1 MKIQNFIQEQI
12 HMEHVPMRQS
22 NIALSDNISAKLADL
37 DRASFEY
44 TEGISADETLFARSL
59 AHSITEDVC
68 RDRGVSVEKTAQLK
82 KQVEE
87 GTYEPDPM
95 AIPVLEQLC
104 TVLEQLCQVEADK
117 LTVIS
122 ADRPDQL
129 ESLLN
134 DENML
139 LLQLRGLDKKRS
151 DLLRRSGLEGLTFRQ
166 ILMQEDSEEAVAL
179 LSPILERLSSQ
190 AEKLKKIKGGTD
202 RLIRI
207 RMKQLEQ
214 RLSGAKQS
222 DPHVYDK
229 YV

>member
-1 MKIQNFIQEQI
+1 
-12 HMEHVPMRQS
+12 MR
-22 NIALSDNISAKLADL
+22 AP
-37 DRASFEY
+37 E
-44 TEGISADETLFARSL
+44 SL
-59 AHSITEDVC
+59 
-68 RDRGVSVEKTAQLK
+68 
-82 KQVEE
+82 
-87 GTYEPDPM
+87 
-95 AIPVLEQLC
+95 IPVLEQLC

-129 ESLLN
+129 GSLLN

-151 DLLRRSGLEGLTFRQ
+151 DLLRKSGLEGLTFRQ
-166 ILMQEDSEEAVAL
+166 ILMQEDSEEVVAL

>member
-1 MKIQNFIQEQI
+1 
-12 HMEHVPMRQS
+12 MR
-22 NIALSDNISAKLADL
+22 AP
-37 DRASFEY
+37 E
-44 TEGISADETLFARSL
+44 SL
-59 AHSITEDVC
+59 
-68 RDRGVSVEKTAQLK
+68 
-82 KQVEE
+82 
-87 GTYEPDPM
+87 
-95 AIPVLEQLC
+95 IPVLEQLC

-151 DLLRRSGLEGLTFRQ
+151 DLLRKSGLEGLTFRQ
-166 ILMQEDSEEAVAL
+166 ILMQEDSEEVVAL

-214 RLSGAKQS
+214 HLSGAKQS

>member
-1 MKIQNFIQEQI
+1 
-12 HMEHVPMRQS
+12 MR
-22 NIALSDNISAKLADL
+22 AP
-37 DRASFEY
+37 E
-44 TEGISADETLFARSL
+44 SL
-59 AHSITEDVC
+59 
-68 RDRGVSVEKTAQLK
+68 
-82 KQVEE
+82 
-87 GTYEPDPM
+87 
-95 AIPVLEQLC
+95 IPVLEQLC
-104 TVLEQLCQVEADK
+104 TVLEQLCRVEADK
-117 LTVIS
+117 LNVVS
-122 ADRPDQL
+122 ADHPDQL

-179 LSPILERLSSQ
+179 LSPILERLSIQ
-190 AEKLKKIKGGTD
+190 AEKLKKVKGGTD

-214 RLSGAKQS
+214 RLAGAKQS

>member
-1 MKIQNFIQEQI
+1 
-12 HMEHVPMRQS
+12 MR
-22 NIALSDNISAKLADL
+22 AP
-37 DRASFEY
+37 E
-44 TEGISADETLFARSL
+44 SL
-59 AHSITEDVC
+59 
-68 RDRGVSVEKTAQLK
+68 
-82 KQVEE
+82 
-87 GTYEPDPM
+87 
-95 AIPVLEQLC
+95 IPVLEQLC

-122 ADRPDQL
+122 ADHPDQL

-166 ILMQEDSEEAVAL
+166 ILML
-179 LSPILERLSSQ
+179 
-190 AEKLKKIKGGTD
+190 
-202 RLIRI
+202 RI

-214 RLSGAKQS
+214 RLAGAKQS

>member
-1 MKIQNFIQEQI
+1 
-12 HMEHVPMRQS
+12 MR
-22 NIALSDNISAKLADL
+22 AP
-37 DRASFEY
+37 E
-44 TEGISADETLFARSL
+44 SL
-59 AHSITEDVC
+59 
-68 RDRGVSVEKTAQLK
+68 
-82 KQVEE
+82 
-87 GTYEPDPM
+87 
-95 AIPVLEQLC
+95 IPVLEQLC
-104 TVLEQLCQVEADK
+104 RVEADK
-117 LTVIS
+117 LTVVS
-122 ADRPDQL
+122 ADHPDQL

-190 AEKLKKIKGGTD
+190 AEKLKKVKGGTD

>member
-1 MKIQNFIQEQI
+1 
-12 HMEHVPMRQS
+12 MR
-22 NIALSDNISAKLADL
+22 AP
-37 DRASFEY
+37 E
-44 TEGISADETLFARSL
+44 SL
-59 AHSITEDVC
+59 
-68 RDRGVSVEKTAQLK
+68 
-82 KQVEE
+82 
-87 GTYEPDPM
+87 
-95 AIPVLEQLC
+95 IPVLEQLC
-104 TVLEQLCQVEADK
+104 TVLEQLCRVEADK
-117 LTVIS
+117 LTVVS

-151 DLLRRSGLEGLTFRQ
+151 DLLRGSGLEGLTFRQ
-166 ILMQEDSEEAVAL
+166 ILTREDSEEAVAL

-190 AEKLKKIKGGTD
+190 AEKLKKVKGGTD

-214 RLSGAKQS
+214 RLAGAKQS

>member
-1 MKIQNFIQEQI
+1 MKEL
-12 HMEHVPMRQS
+12 
-22 NIALSDNISAKLADL
+22 LS
-37 DRASFEY
+37 
-44 TEGISADETLFARSL
+44 G
-59 AHSITEDVC
+59 
-68 RDRGVSVEKTAQLK
+68 
-82 KQVEE
+82 
-87 GTYEPDPM
+87 
-95 AIPVLEQLC
+95 QLC

-122 ADRPDQL
+122 ADHPDQL

-179 LSPILERLSSQ
+179 LSPILERLSIQ
-190 AEKLKKIKGGTD
+190 AEKLKKVKGGTD

-214 RLSGAKQS
+214 RLAGAKQS

>member
-1 MKIQNFIQEQI
+1 
-12 HMEHVPMRQS
+12 MR
-22 NIALSDNISAKLADL
+22 AP
-37 DRASFEY
+37 E
-44 TEGISADETLFARSL
+44 SL
-59 AHSITEDVC
+59 
-68 RDRGVSVEKTAQLK
+68 
-82 KQVEE
+82 
-87 GTYEPDPM
+87 
-95 AIPVLEQLC
+95 IPVLEQLC

-166 ILMQEDSEEAVAL
+166 ILMQEDSEEVVAL

-190 AEKLKKIKGGTD
+190 AEKLKKVKGGTD

>member
-1 MKIQNFIQEQI
+1 
-12 HMEHVPMRQS
+12 MR
-22 NIALSDNISAKLADL
+22 AP
-37 DRASFEY
+37 E
-44 TEGISADETLFARSL
+44 SL
-59 AHSITEDVC
+59 
-68 RDRGVSVEKTAQLK
+68 
-82 KQVEE
+82 
-87 GTYEPDPM
+87 
-95 AIPVLEQLC
+95 IPVLEQLC

-151 DLLRRSGLEGLTFRQ
+151 DLLRKSGLEGLTFCQ

-190 AEKLKKIKGGTD
+190 AEKLKKVKGGTD

-214 RLSGAKQS
+214 RLAGAKQS

>member
-1 MKIQNFIQEQI
+1 
-12 HMEHVPMRQS
+12 MR
-22 NIALSDNISAKLADL
+22 AP
-37 DRASFEY
+37 E
-44 TEGISADETLFARSL
+44 SL
-59 AHSITEDVC
+59 
-68 RDRGVSVEKTAQLK
+68 
-82 KQVEE
+82 
-87 GTYEPDPM
+87 
-95 AIPVLEQLC
+95 IPVLEQLC

-151 DLLRRSGLEGLTFRQ
+151 DLLRRSGLDGLTFRQ

-214 RLSGAKQS
+214 RLSGVKQS

>member
-1 MKIQNFIQEQI
+1 
-12 HMEHVPMRQS
+12 MR
-22 NIALSDNISAKLADL
+22 AP
-37 DRASFEY
+37 E
-44 TEGISADETLFARSL
+44 SL
-59 AHSITEDVC
+59 
-68 RDRGVSVEKTAQLK
+68 
-82 KQVEE
+82 
-87 GTYEPDPM
+87 
-95 AIPVLEQLC
+95 IPVLEQLC

-151 DLLRRSGLEGLTFRQ
+151 DLLRKSGLEGLTFRQ
-166 ILMQEDSEEAVAL
+166 ILMQEDSEEVVAL

-190 AEKLKKIKGGTD
+190 AEKLKKVKAGTD

>member
-1 MKIQNFIQEQI
+1 
-12 HMEHVPMRQS
+12 MR
-22 NIALSDNISAKLADL
+22 AP
-37 DRASFEY
+37 E
-44 TEGISADETLFARSL
+44 SL
-59 AHSITEDVC
+59 
-68 RDRGVSVEKTAQLK
+68 
-82 KQVEE
+82 
-87 GTYEPDPM
+87 
-95 AIPVLEQLC
+95 IPVLEQLC
-104 TVLEQLCQVEADK
+104 TVLEQLCRVEADK
-117 LTVIS
+117 LTVVS
-122 ADRPDQL
+122 ADHPDQL

-214 RLSGAKQS
+214 RLPVRSRAILMFMTNMS
-222 DPHVYDK
+222 DKTVGTAGYL
-229 YV
+229 YFGGNNTLW

>member
-1 MKIQNFIQEQI
+1 
-12 HMEHVPMRQS
+12 MR
-22 NIALSDNISAKLADL
+22 AP
-37 DRASFEY
+37 E
-44 TEGISADETLFARSL
+44 SL
-59 AHSITEDVC
+59 
-68 RDRGVSVEKTAQLK
+68 
-82 KQVEE
+82 
-87 GTYEPDPM
+87 
-95 AIPVLEQLC
+95 IPVLEQLC

-151 DLLRRSGLEGLTFRQ
+151 DLLRKSGLEGLTFRQ
-166 ILMQEDSEEAVAL
+166 ILMQEDSEEVVAL

-207 RMKQLEQ
+207 RIKQLEQ

>member
-1 MKIQNFIQEQI
+1 
-12 HMEHVPMRQS
+12 MR
-22 NIALSDNISAKLADL
+22 AP
-37 DRASFEY
+37 E
-44 TEGISADETLFARSL
+44 SL
-59 AHSITEDVC
+59 
-68 RDRGVSVEKTAQLK
+68 
-82 KQVEE
+82 
-87 GTYEPDPM
+87 
-95 AIPVLEQLC
+95 IPVLEQLC
-104 TVLEQLCQVEADK
+104 TVLEQLCRVEADK
-117 LTVIS
+117 LTVVS

-139 LLQLRGLDKKRS
+139 LLQLLGLDKKRS
-151 DLLRRSGLEGLTFRQ
+151 DLLRGSGLEGLTFRQ
-166 ILMQEDSEEAVAL
+166 ILTREDSEEAVAR

-190 AEKLKKIKGGTD
+190 AEKLKKVKGGTD

-214 RLSGAKQS
+214 RLAGAKQS

>member
-1 MKIQNFIQEQI
+1 
-12 HMEHVPMRQS
+12 MR
-22 NIALSDNISAKLADL
+22 AP
-37 DRASFEY
+37 E
-44 TEGISADETLFARSL
+44 SL
-59 AHSITEDVC
+59 
-68 RDRGVSVEKTAQLK
+68 
-82 KQVEE
+82 
-87 GTYEPDPM
+87 
-95 AIPVLEQLC
+95 IPVLEQLC
-104 TVLEQLCQVEADK
+104 TVLEQLCRVEADK
-117 LTVIS
+117 LAVVS
-122 ADRPDQL
+122 ADHPDQL

-179 LSPILERLSSQ
+179 LSPILERLSIQ

>member
-1 MKIQNFIQEQI
+1 
-12 HMEHVPMRQS
+12 MR
-22 NIALSDNISAKLADL
+22 AP
-37 DRASFEY
+37 E
-44 TEGISADETLFARSL
+44 SL
-59 AHSITEDVC
+59 
-68 RDRGVSVEKTAQLK
+68 
-82 KQVEE
+82 
-87 GTYEPDPM
+87 
-95 AIPVLEQLC
+95 IPVLEQLC
-104 TVLEQLCQVEADK
+104 PVLEQLCQVEADK

-151 DLLRRSGLEGLTFRQ
+151 DLLRKSGLEGLTFRQ
-166 ILMQEDSEEAVAL
+166 ILMQEDSEEVVAL

-214 RLSGAKQS
+214 RLAGAKQS

>member
-1 MKIQNFIQEQI
+1 
-12 HMEHVPMRQS
+12 MR
-22 NIALSDNISAKLADL
+22 AP
-37 DRASFEY
+37 E
-44 TEGISADETLFARSL
+44 SL
-59 AHSITEDVC
+59 
-68 RDRGVSVEKTAQLK
+68 
-82 KQVEE
+82 
-87 GTYEPDPM
+87 
-95 AIPVLEQLC
+95 IPVLEQLC
-104 TVLEQLCQVEADK
+104 TVLEQLCRVEADK
-117 LTVIS
+117 LTVVS
-122 ADRPDQL
+122 ADYPDQL

-151 DLLRRSGLEGLTFRQ
+151 DLLRRSGLDGLTFRQ

-190 AEKLKKIKGGTD
+190 AEKLKKVKGGTD

-214 RLSGAKQS
+214 RLAGAKQS

>member
-1 MKIQNFIQEQI
+1 
-12 HMEHVPMRQS
+12 MR
-22 NIALSDNISAKLADL
+22 AP
-37 DRASFEY
+37 E
-44 TEGISADETLFARSL
+44 SL
-59 AHSITEDVC
+59 
-68 RDRGVSVEKTAQLK
+68 
-82 KQVEE
+82 
-87 GTYEPDPM
+87 
-95 AIPVLEQLC
+95 IPVLEQLC

-117 LTVIS
+117 PTVIS

-151 DLLRRSGLEGLTFRQ
+151 DLLRKSGLEGLTFRQ

-190 AEKLKKIKGGTD
+190 AEKLKKVKGGTD

-214 RLSGAKQS
+214 RLAGAKQS

>member
-1 MKIQNFIQEQI
+1 
-12 HMEHVPMRQS
+12 MR
-22 NIALSDNISAKLADL
+22 AP
-37 DRASFEY
+37 E
-44 TEGISADETLFARSL
+44 SL
-59 AHSITEDVC
+59 
-68 RDRGVSVEKTAQLK
+68 
-82 KQVEE
+82 
-87 GTYEPDPM
+87 
-95 AIPVLEQLC
+95 IPVLEQLC

-134 DENML
+134 DENVL

-151 DLLRRSGLEGLTFRQ
+151 DLLRKSGLEGLTFRQ
-166 ILMQEDSEEAVAL
+166 ILMQEDSEEVVAL

>member
-1 MKIQNFIQEQI
+1 
-12 HMEHVPMRQS
+12 MR
-22 NIALSDNISAKLADL
+22 AP
-37 DRASFEY
+37 
-44 TEGISADETLFARSL
+44 EGL
-59 AHSITEDVC
+59 
-68 RDRGVSVEKTAQLK
+68 
-82 KQVEE
+82 
-87 GTYEPDPM
+87 
-95 AIPVLEQLC
+95 IPVLEQLC

-166 ILMQEDSEEAVAL
+166 ILMQEDSEEVVAL

-214 RLSGAKQS
+214 RLAGAKQS

>member
-1 MKIQNFIQEQI
+1 
-12 HMEHVPMRQS
+12 MR
-22 NIALSDNISAKLADL
+22 AP
-37 DRASFEY
+37 E
-44 TEGISADETLFARSL
+44 SL
-59 AHSITEDVC
+59 
-68 RDRGVSVEKTAQLK
+68 
-82 KQVEE
+82 
-87 GTYEPDPM
+87 
-95 AIPVLEQLC
+95 IPVLEQLC
-104 TVLEQLCQVEADK
+104 TVLEQLCRVEADK
-117 LTVIS
+117 LTVVS
-122 ADRPDQL
+122 ADHPDQL
-129 ESLLN
+129 ESLL
-134 DENML
+134 NML

-179 LSPILERLSSQ
+179 LSPILERLSIQ

>member
-1 MKIQNFIQEQI
+1 
-12 HMEHVPMRQS
+12 MR
-22 NIALSDNISAKLADL
+22 AP
-37 DRASFEY
+37 E
-44 TEGISADETLFARSL
+44 SL
-59 AHSITEDVC
+59 
-68 RDRGVSVEKTAQLK
+68 
-82 KQVEE
+82 
-87 GTYEPDPM
+87 
-95 AIPVLEQLC
+95 IPVLEQLC
-104 TVLEQLCQVEADK
+104 TVLEQLCRVEADK
-117 LTVIS
+117 LTVVS
-122 ADRPDQL
+122 ADHPDQL

-179 LSPILERLSSQ
+179 LSPILERLSIQ
-190 AEKLKKIKGGTD
+190 AEKLKKVKGGTD

-214 RLSGAKQS
+214 RLAGAKQS

-229 YV
+229 CCGQAFL

>member
-1 MKIQNFIQEQI
+1 
-12 HMEHVPMRQS
+12 MR
-22 NIALSDNISAKLADL
+22 AP
-37 DRASFEY
+37 E
-44 TEGISADETLFARSL
+44 SL
-59 AHSITEDVC
+59 
-68 RDRGVSVEKTAQLK
+68 
-82 KQVEE
+82 
-87 GTYEPDPM
+87 
-95 AIPVLEQLC
+95 IPVLEQLC

-151 DLLRRSGLEGLTFRQ
+151 DLLRKSGLEGLTFRQ
-166 ILMQEDSEEAVAL
+166 ILMQEDSEEVVAR

>member
-1 MKIQNFIQEQI
+1 
-12 HMEHVPMRQS
+12 MR
-22 NIALSDNISAKLADL
+22 AP
-37 DRASFEY
+37 E
-44 TEGISADETLFARSL
+44 SL
-59 AHSITEDVC
+59 
-68 RDRGVSVEKTAQLK
+68 
-82 KQVEE
+82 
-87 GTYEPDPM
+87 
-95 AIPVLEQLC
+95 IPVLEQLC
-104 TVLEQLCQVEADK
+104 TVLEQLCRVVADK
-117 LTVIS
+117 LTVVS

-151 DLLRRSGLEGLTFRQ
+151 DLLRGSGLEGLTFRQ
-166 ILMQEDSEEAVAL
+166 ILTREDSEEAVAR

-190 AEKLKKIKGGTD
+190 AEKLKKVKGGTD

-214 RLSGAKQS
+214 RLAGAKQS

>member
-1 MKIQNFIQEQI
+1 
-12 HMEHVPMRQS
+12 MR
-22 NIALSDNISAKLADL
+22 AP
-37 DRASFEY
+37 E
-44 TEGISADETLFARSL
+44 SL
-59 AHSITEDVC
+59 
-68 RDRGVSVEKTAQLK
+68 
-82 KQVEE
+82 
-87 GTYEPDPM
+87 
-95 AIPVLEQLC
+95 IP
-104 TVLEQLCQVEADK
+104 VLEQLCQVEADK

-122 ADRPDQL
+122 ADHPDQL

>member
-1 MKIQNFIQEQI
+1 
-12 HMEHVPMRQS
+12 MR
-22 NIALSDNISAKLADL
+22 AP
-37 DRASFEY
+37 E
-44 TEGISADETLFARSL
+44 SL
-59 AHSITEDVC
+59 
-68 RDRGVSVEKTAQLK
+68 
-82 KQVEE
+82 
-87 GTYEPDPM
+87 
-95 AIPVLEQLC
+95 IPVLEQLC

-179 LSPILERLSSQ
+179 LSPILERLSIQ
-190 AEKLKKIKGGTD
+190 AEKLKKVKGGTD

-214 RLSGAKQS
+214 RLAGAKQS

>member
-1 MKIQNFIQEQI
+1 
-12 HMEHVPMRQS
+12 MR
-22 NIALSDNISAKLADL
+22 AP
-37 DRASFEY
+37 E
-44 TEGISADETLFARSL
+44 SL
-59 AHSITEDVC
+59 
-68 RDRGVSVEKTAQLK
+68 
-82 KQVEE
+82 
-87 GTYEPDPM
+87 
-95 AIPVLEQLC
+95 IPVLEQLC
-104 TVLEQLCQVEADK
+104 TVLEQLCRVEAYK
-117 LTVIS
+117 LTVVS
-122 ADRPDQL
+122 ADHPDQL

-151 DLLRRSGLEGLTFRQ
+151 DLLRRSGLDGLTFRQ

-214 RLSGAKQS
+214 RLSGAKHS

>member
-1 MKIQNFIQEQI
+1 
-12 HMEHVPMRQS
+12 MR
-22 NIALSDNISAKLADL
+22 AP
-37 DRASFEY
+37 E
-44 TEGISADETLFARSL
+44 SL
-59 AHSITEDVC
+59 
-68 RDRGVSVEKTAQLK
+68 
-82 KQVEE
+82 
-87 GTYEPDPM
+87 
-95 AIPVLEQLC
+95 IPVLEQLC

-151 DLLRRSGLEGLTFRQ
+151 DLLRRSGLDGLTFRQ
-166 ILMQEDSEEAVAL
+166 ILMQEDSEEVVAL

-214 RLSGAKQS
+214 RLAGAKQS

>member
-1 MKIQNFIQEQI
+1 
-12 HMEHVPMRQS
+12 MR
-22 NIALSDNISAKLADL
+22 AP
-37 DRASFEY
+37 E
-44 TEGISADETLFARSL
+44 SL
-59 AHSITEDVC
+59 
-68 RDRGVSVEKTAQLK
+68 
-82 KQVEE
+82 
-87 GTYEPDPM
+87 
-95 AIPVLEQLC
+95 IPVLEQLC

-166 ILMQEDSEEAVAL
+166 MLMQEDSEEAVAL

-190 AEKLKKIKGGTD
+190 AEKLKKVKGGTD

>member
-1 MKIQNFIQEQI
+1 
-12 HMEHVPMRQS
+12 MR
-22 NIALSDNISAKLADL
+22 AP
-37 DRASFEY
+37 E
-44 TEGISADETLFARSL
+44 SL
-59 AHSITEDVC
+59 
-68 RDRGVSVEKTAQLK
+68 
-82 KQVEE
+82 
-87 GTYEPDPM
+87 
-95 AIPVLEQLC
+95 IPVLEQLC
-104 TVLEQLCQVEADK
+104 TVLEQLYRVEADK
-117 LTVIS
+117 LTVVS

-151 DLLRRSGLEGLTFRQ
+151 DLLRGSGLEGLTFRQ
-166 ILMQEDSEEAVAL
+166 ILTREDSEEAVAR

-190 AEKLKKIKGGTD
+190 AEKLKKVKGGTD

-214 RLSGAKQS
+214 RLAGAKQS

>member
-1 MKIQNFIQEQI
+1 
-12 HMEHVPMRQS
+12 MR
-22 NIALSDNISAKLADL
+22 AP
-37 DRASFEY
+37 E
-44 TEGISADETLFARSL
+44 SL
-59 AHSITEDVC
+59 
-68 RDRGVSVEKTAQLK
+68 
-82 KQVEE
+82 
-87 GTYEPDPM
+87 
-95 AIPVLEQLC
+95 IPVLEQLC
-104 TVLEQLCQVEADK
+104 TVLEQLCRVEADK
-117 LTVIS
+117 LTVVS
-122 ADRPDQL
+122 ADQL

-134 DENML
+134 NENML

-190 AEKLKKIKGGTD
+190 AEKLKKVKGGTD

>member
-1 MKIQNFIQEQI
+1 
-12 HMEHVPMRQS
+12 MR
-22 NIALSDNISAKLADL
+22 AP
-37 DRASFEY
+37 E
-44 TEGISADETLFARSL
+44 SL
-59 AHSITEDVC
+59 
-68 RDRGVSVEKTAQLK
+68 
-82 KQVEE
+82 
-87 GTYEPDPM
+87 
-95 AIPVLEQLC
+95 IPVLEQLC

-151 DLLRRSGLEGLTFRQ
+151 DLLRKSGLEGLTFRQ
-166 ILMQEDSEEAVAL
+166 ILMQEDSEEVVAL
-179 LSPILERLSSQ
+179 LSPILERLSIQ
-190 AEKLKKIKGGTD
+190 AEKLKKVKGGTD

-214 RLSGAKQS
+214 RLAGAKQS

>member
-1 MKIQNFIQEQI
+1 
-12 HMEHVPMRQS
+12 MR
-22 NIALSDNISAKLADL
+22 AP
-37 DRASFEY
+37 E
-44 TEGISADETLFARSL
+44 SL
-59 AHSITEDVC
+59 
-68 RDRGVSVEKTAQLK
+68 
-82 KQVEE
+82 
-87 GTYEPDPM
+87 
-95 AIPVLEQLC
+95 IPVLEQLC
-104 TVLEQLCQVEADK
+104 TVLEQLCRVEADK
-117 LTVIS
+117 LTVVS
-122 ADRPDQL
+122 ADHPDQL

-179 LSPILERLSSQ
+179 LSPILERLSIQ
-190 AEKLKKIKGGTD
+190 AEKLKKGGTD

-214 RLSGAKQS
+214 RLAGAKQS

>member
-1 MKIQNFIQEQI
+1 
-12 HMEHVPMRQS
+12 MR
-22 NIALSDNISAKLADL
+22 AP
-37 DRASFEY
+37 E
-44 TEGISADETLFARSL
+44 SL
-59 AHSITEDVC
+59 
-68 RDRGVSVEKTAQLK
+68 
-82 KQVEE
+82 
-87 GTYEPDPM
+87 
-95 AIPVLEQLC
+95 IPVLEQLC
-104 TVLEQLCQVEADK
+104 TVLEQLCRVEADK
-117 LTVIS
+117 LTVVS

-151 DLLRRSGLEGLTFRQ
+151 DLLRGSGLEGLTFRQ
-166 ILMQEDSEEAVAL
+166 ILTREDSEEAVAR

-190 AEKLKKIKGGTD
+190 AEKLKKVKGGTD

-214 RLSGAKQS
+214 RLSGAKQR

>member
-1 MKIQNFIQEQI
+1 MR
-12 HMEHVPMRQS
+12 VP
-22 NIALSDNISAKLADL
+22 
-37 DRASFEY
+37 E
-44 TEGISADETLFARSL
+44 SL
-59 AHSITEDVC
+59 
-68 RDRGVSVEKTAQLK
+68 
-82 KQVEE
+82 
-87 GTYEPDPM
+87 
-95 AIPVLEQLC
+95 IPVLEQLC
-104 TVLEQLCQVEADK
+104 TVLEQLCRVEADK
-117 LTVIS
+117 LTVVS
-122 ADRPDQL
+122 ADHPDQL

-151 DLLRRSGLEGLTFRQ
+151 DLLRKSGLEGLTFRQ

-179 LSPILERLSSQ
+179 LSPILERLSIQ

>member
-1 MKIQNFIQEQI
+1 
-12 HMEHVPMRQS
+12 MR
-22 NIALSDNISAKLADL
+22 AP
-37 DRASFEY
+37 E
-44 TEGISADETLFARSL
+44 SL
-59 AHSITEDVC
+59 
-68 RDRGVSVEKTAQLK
+68 
-82 KQVEE
+82 
-87 GTYEPDPM
+87 
-95 AIPVLEQLC
+95 IPVLEQLC

-151 DLLRRSGLEGLTFRQ
+151 DLLRKSGLEGLTFRQ

-190 AEKLKKIKGGTD
+190 AEKLKKVKGGTD

-214 RLSGAKQS
+214 RLAGAKQS